1 MVFGKIILMK
11 KILLVFGLVL
21 FINSSYVAAEEKKI
35 NIDCTCQKVE
45 FEEDNV
51 AVNQSCEGTHN
62 SLQLKRL
69 SGNFTVFDP
78 PVDGKNHS
86 YITLAEPIE
95 TLLLY
100 TESVENFYKWREV
113 YRWQLEVDAEEP
125 LYGYHEF
132 KVKINRININ
142 TTFEYRIAVKPG
154 EQWPEDLSFND
165 SAKLEVLYQC
175 ELVDNLL

>member
-62 SLQLKRL
+62 SLQLNHRL
-69 SGNFTVFDP
+69 
-78 PVDGKNHS
+78 
-86 YITLAEPIE
+86 
-95 TLLLY
+95 
-100 TESVENFYKWREV
+100 R
-113 YRWQLEVDAEEP
+113 
-125 LYGYHEF
+125 
-132 KVKINRININ
+132 
-142 TTFEYRIAVKPG
+142 
-154 EQWPEDLSFND
+154 
-165 SAKLEVLYQC
+165 
-175 ELVDNLL
+175 